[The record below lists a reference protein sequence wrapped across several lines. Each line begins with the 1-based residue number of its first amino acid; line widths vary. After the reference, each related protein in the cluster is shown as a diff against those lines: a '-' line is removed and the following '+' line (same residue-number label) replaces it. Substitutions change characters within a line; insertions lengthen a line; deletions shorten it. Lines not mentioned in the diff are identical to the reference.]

1 MKKNLLVFLISI
13 LFVSASQ
20 AQWFNKTLTHNS
32 LSRQY
37 RVYVPSIYNPSN
49 PASLVLTLHGLGDNM
64 TNFSGIGMN
73 FIADTA
79 NIIVVVPQAVAD
91 PFAGTAWN
99 SGAGY
104 LSYYPNSNVNDA
116 DFLITLIDSI
126 SNTYS
131 INQNRIYSCGF
142 SMGGFMTNRLACE
155 KTNRFSAIASVAGTI
170 GSGLTACN
178 PLNKIPALHFHGTA
192 DQTVGY
198 TVNNFGI
205 VADSLV
211 RFWRNYNNCNSTPVI
226 TNIPDTKNDGYTV
239 DHFFYGSTAGN
250 DVEFFKVYNAQ
261 HVWLG
266 TANDINYTIEI
277 WRFFNKHRTRLFS
290 GIDEIFSKTT
300 NVNLLPNPASNKFRI
315 ESTNGESFIRKI
327 EIVDLIGKTIKTI
340 QFDSPLSFVEVSTG
354 DINSG
359 TYYVNIFDDNIIKSV
374 KKLVILK

>member
-1 MKKNLLVFLISI
+1 MKKNLLAVLISI
-13 LFVSASQ
+13 LSVSVST

-37 RVYVPSIYNPSN
+37 RVYVPAIYNPSN
-49 PASLVLTLHGLGDNM
+49 PASLVLALHGLGDNM

-73 FIADTA
+73 YIADTA
-79 NIIVVVPQAVAD
+79 NIIVVIPQAVSD

-104 LSYYPNSNVNDA
+104 LYYPNSTVNDA

-170 GSGLTACN
+170 GSGLTTCS

-205 VADSLV
+205 PADSLV
-211 RFWRNYNNCNSTPVI
+211 NFWRNYNNCSTTPVI

-239 DHFFYGSTAGN
+239 DHYLYGSTAGN

-266 TANDINYTIEI
+266 SANDINYTVEI
-277 WRFFNKHRTRLFS
+277 WRFFNKHRTRVFS
-290 GIDEIFSKTT
+290 GVDEFS
-300 NVNLLPNPASNKFRI
+300 LLNNKIGLFPNPASNTFRI
-315 ESTNGESFIRKI
+315 ESVLGESLIQKI
-327 EIVDLIGKTIKTI
+327 EIVDYMGRTIKLI
-340 QFDSPLSFVEVSTG
+340 KFDSPASSIEININ
-354 DINSG
+354 DICSG
-359 TYYVNIFDDNIIKSV
+359 TYFVNIFDNQNIIAV
-374 KKLVILK
+374 KKLVLIN